1 MICAGRE
8 TSSGCSVDTHVRDS
22 EAQRLSDEQRE
33 VDGQEVEAECG
44 AEMSEPEHVDRGG
57 ADHGKPGHAEAGLA
71 PGGGSVTA
79 EVLQLRL
86 TDPEVT

>member
-8 TSSGCSVDTHVRDS
+8 TSSGCSVDTHVCDS

-44 AEMSEPEHVDRGG
+44 AEMGEPEHVDGGG
-57 ADHGKPGHAEAGLA
+57 ADHGQPGHADAGLA
-71 PGGGSVTA
+71 PGGGRVTA